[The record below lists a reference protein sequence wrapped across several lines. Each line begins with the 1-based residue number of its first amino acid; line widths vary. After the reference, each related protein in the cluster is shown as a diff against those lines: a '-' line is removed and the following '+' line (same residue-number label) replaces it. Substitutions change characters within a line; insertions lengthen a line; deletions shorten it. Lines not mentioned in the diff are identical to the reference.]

1 MKRAVNYK
9 MGAQKRKY
17 NLGRGQVEPG
27 TFISKSRSQ
36 KATMKE
42 VKQLPS
48 KTKVAILGMI

>member
-17 NLGRGQVEPG
+17 NLGRGEVEPG

-36 KATMKE
+36 KATKE
-42 VKQLPS
+42 AKELPS
-48 KTKVAILGMI
+48 KTKVAILGMV

>member
-17 NLGRGQVEPG
+17 NLGRGGVEPG
-27 TFISKSRSQ
+27 TFISKLRSQ
-36 KATMKE
+36 KATVKK

-48 KTKVAILGMI
+48 KTKVAIMGMV